1 MATAGSAGSAD
12 GRPRR
17 LTLGQQLLLSIHN
30 FGLNFHWGALLAVAI
45 PRLVLRFADEAAKGR
60 VLGSVYA
67 GGAAVALVMQPLAG
81 ALSDRSLNPMGRRR
95 PFIIVGVLLNAAALL
110 ALAYAPT
117 LALFILAF
125 LFLQFAYNL
134 GAAAYGGLI
143 PDFVPEDQRGTVS
156 GFWGLMNILGTIIAG
171 VLAGLLIERGQ
182 VVAAFVMIIAVLM
195 ATMLITVTRVR
206 EMPLR
211 GRAPLGLRAFLSSF
225 WIDPRRHP
233 NFAWLFVA
241 RFFTLMGIYSLL
253 AFLQFF
259 LKDYL
264 DVANFTAATGQV
276 QAMVAI
282 GALGSA
288 YLSGWLSDRI
298 GRRPIV
304 AVSSLL
310 MGIMVL
316 IFLVAPSFSLM
327 LVLSVIFGI
336 GFGAFNTVDL
346 ALAVDVLPSREAAAK
361 DLGIWGVSTTLPQV
375 LGPLIGGPILDAVN
389 RFRPDQGYVA
399 VNVLGAV
406 YFVLGALAILRIRT
420 R

>member
-1 MATAGSAGSAD
+1 MASVDERAS
-12 GRPRR
+12 RR
-17 LTLGQQLLLSIHN
+17 LSLGQQLLLSVHN

-45 PRLVLRFADEAAKGR
+45 PRLVLRFTDEAAKGR

-67 GGAAVALVMQPLAG
+67 GGALVALFMQPLAG
-81 ALSDRSLNPMGRRR
+81 ALSDRSIHPMGRRR

-117 LALFILAF
+117 LALFIVGF
-125 LFLQFAYNL
+125 LFVQFAYNL

-143 PDFVPEDQRGTVS
+143 PDLVPEGQRGTVS

-171 VLAGLLIERGQ
+171 VVAGLLIERGL
-182 VVAAFVMIIAVLM
+182 VLPAFLLIIAVLM
-195 ATMLITVTRVR
+195 GTMLLTVAKVR
-206 EMPLR
+206 ETPLR
-211 GRAPLGLRAFLSSF
+211 TRAPFSLRAFVASF
-225 WIDPRRHP
+225 WIDPRAHP
-233 NFAWLFVA
+233 DFAWLFVA

-264 DVANFTAATGQV
+264 GVANFTEATGLV
-276 QAMVAI
+276 QAMVAL

-304 AVSSLL
+304 SVSSLL

-316 IFLVAPSFSLM
+316 VFLAAPSFPMM
-327 LVLSVIFGI
+327 LALSVLFGI

-361 DLGIWGVSTTLPQV
+361 DLGIWGISTTLPQV

-389 RFRPDQGYVA
+389 RLGPGQGYVA
-399 VNVLGAV
+399 VNVLAAV
-406 YFVLGALAILRIRT
+406 YFVAGALAILKIRV

>member
-1 MATAGSAGSAD
+1 MATVRGTVAEE

-17 LTLGQQLLLSIHN
+17 LTLGQQLLLSVHN

-67 GGAAVALVMQPLAG
+67 GGAVVALVMQPLAG
-81 ALSDRSLNPMGRRR
+81 ALSDRSLHPMGRRR

-117 LALFILAF
+117 LGLFIAAF
-125 LFLQFAYNL
+125 LFLQFGYNL

-143 PDFVPEDQRGTVS
+143 PDLVPENQRGMVS

-171 VLAGLLIERGQ
+171 VVAGLLIERGH
-182 VVAAFVMIIAVLM
+182 VIAAFVMIIAVLTT
-195 ATMLITVTRVR
+195 TMVITVAKVR
-206 EMPLR
+206 EAPLR
-211 GRAPLGLRAFLSSF
+211 GRAPLALRAFLGSF

-253 AFLQFF
+253 AFMQFF

-264 DVANFTAATGQV
+264 GVANFTEATGQV

-304 AVSSLL
+304 SIASLL

-316 IFLVAPSFSLM
+316 VFLVAPSFSLM
-327 LVLSVIFGI
+327 LALSVIFGI

-361 DLGIWGVSTTLPQV
+361 DLGIWGISTTLPQV

-389 RFRPDQGYVA
+389 RLEPGQGYVA

-406 YFVLGALAILRIRT
+406 YFVLGALAILKIRT

>member
-1 MATAGSAGSAD
+1 
-12 GRPRR
+12 
-17 LTLGQQLLLSIHN
+17 
-30 FGLNFHWGALLAVAI
+30 
-45 PRLVLRFADEAAKGR
+45 
-60 VLGSVYA
+60 
-67 GGAAVALVMQPLAG
+67 
-81 ALSDRSLNPMGRRR
+81 
-95 PFIIVGVLLNAAALL
+95 
-110 ALAYAPT
+110 
-117 LALFILAF
+117 
-125 LFLQFAYNL
+125 AYNL

-143 PDFVPEDQRGTVS
+143 PDLVPEDQRGMVS

-171 VLAGLLIERGQ
+171 VLAGLLIERGR
-182 VVAAFVMIIAVLM
+182 VIEAFVMIVAVLL
-195 ATMLITVTRVR
+195 ATMLITAAKVR
-206 EMPLR
+206 ETPLR
-211 GRAPLGLRAFLSSF
+211 ERASLSLRAFFASF
-225 WIDPRRHP
+225 WIDPRRYP

-264 DVANFTAATGQV
+264 DVANFTEATGQV

-316 IFLVAPSFSLM
+316 VFLVAPSFSLM

-361 DLGIWGVSTTLPQV
+361 DLGIWGISTTLPQV

-389 RFRPDQGYVA
+389 RLRPDQGYVA

-406 YFVLGALAILRIRT
+406 YFVLGAVAILKIRT

>member
-1 MATAGSAGSAD
+1 MSTAD
-12 GRPRR
+12 GTRPAGNGPRR
-17 LTLGQQLLLSIHN
+17 LTLGQQLLLSVHN

-67 GGAAVALVMQPLAG
+67 GGALVALFMQPLAG
-81 ALSDRSLNPMGRRR
+81 ALSDRSIHPLGRRR
-95 PFIIVGVLLNAAALL
+95 PFIIAGVLLNAIALL

-117 LALFILAF
+117 LGLFILAF
-125 LFLQFAYNL
+125 LFVQFAFNL

-143 PDFVPEDQRGTVS
+143 PDLVPEEQRGTVS

-171 VLAGLLIERGQ
+171 VVAGLLIERGR
-182 VVAAFVMIIAVLM
+182 VTEAFLLIIAVLM
-195 ATMLITVTRVR
+195 ATMLLTVAKVR
-206 EMPLR
+206 ETPLR
-211 GRAPLGLRAFLSSF
+211 ARVAFHLRTFLRSF

-241 RFFTLMGIYSLL
+241 RFFTLMGVYSLL

-264 DVANFTAATGQV
+264 GVAAFTEATGQV
-276 QAMVAI
+276 QAMVAL

-288 YLSGWLSDRI
+288 YVSGWLSDRI

-304 AVSSLL
+304 SVSSLL
-310 MGIMVL
+310 MGVMVL
-316 IFLVAPSFSLM
+316 VFLVAPSFPLM
-327 LVLSVIFGI
+327 LVLSVVFGI

-346 ALAVDVLPSREAAAK
+346 ALAVDVLPSRDAAAK
-361 DLGIWGVSTTLPQV
+361 DLGIWGISTTLPQV

-389 RFRPDQGYVA
+389 RLGPGQGYVA
-399 VNVLGAV
+399 VNVLAAV
-406 YFVLGALAILRIRT
+406 YFVAGALAILKMRT

>member
-1 MATAGSAGSAD
+1 MATADATVAGD

-17 LTLGQQLLLSIHN
+17 LTLGQQLLLSVHN

-67 GGAAVALVMQPLAG
+67 GGALVALVMQPLAG
-81 ALSDRSLNPMGRRR
+81 ALSDRSIHPMGRRR

-117 LALFILAF
+117 LGLFIVAF
-125 LFLQFAYNL
+125 LFVQFAYNL

-143 PDFVPEDQRGTVS
+143 PDLVPEHQRGMVS

-171 VLAGLLIERGQ
+171 VVAGLLIERGR
-182 VVAAFVMIIAVLM
+182 VIAAFLMIIAVLM
-195 ATMLITVTRVR
+195 TTMLITVAKVHET
-206 EMPLR
+206 PLR
-211 GRAPLGLRAFLSSF
+211 GRAPLPLRAFLGSF

-264 DVANFTAATGQV
+264 RVANFTEATGQV
-276 QAMVAI
+276 QAMVAV

-288 YLSGWLSDRI
+288 YVSGWLSDRI

-304 AVSSLL
+304 SVSSLL

-316 IFLVAPSFSLM
+316 VFLRAPSLPLM
-327 LVLSVIFGI
+327 LALSVIFGI

-361 DLGIWGVSTTLPQV
+361 DLGIWGISTTLPQV

-389 RFRPDQGYVA
+389 RLGPGQGYVA
-399 VNVLGAV
+399 VNALAAV
-406 YFVLGALAILRIRT
+406 YFAIGALAILKIRT